1 MEIAK
6 KNIKVKQLQDKIDK
20 TENDFIKRYRDIKH
34 DKRTDKSILDE
45 YSKYYNSIISNK
57 KLQEKHLDNLLKY
70 LHNNHTDK
78 YDYIK
83 DYKQIDDTKKM
94 LKKKISHLEKLK

>member
-6 KNIKVKQLQDKIDK
+6 KNIKVKQLQDKIDRK
-20 TENDFIKRYRDIKH
+20 ENDFIKRYKDIKH
-34 DKRTDKSILDE
+34 DKTTDKTILDE
-45 YSKYYNSIISNK
+45 YSKYYNNIISNK

-70 LHNNHTDK
+70 LHSNHSDK

-83 DYKQIDDTKKM
+83 DYKQIDDTKKNIN
-94 LKKKISHLEKLK
+94 KQISHLEKI